1 MNRKEVFLTA
11 EWICPAEWVSIAP
24 KNILHKECV
33 PSAIPTGELPDQQRY
48 AFRKVFFCERL
59 PESCTLRITAD
70 DYYKL
75 YLNGRYVCQGP
86 AQGYAFSYYWNE
98 VELAPYLQPGANT
111 LTAEVYYHGR
121 ICRSYQSG
129 DDRMGLIAE
138 AVAEGRCLFS
148 TDESWECGLIRAY
161 TGDRTVGYDTQFLEN
176 YDSRLETVVYAPASV
191 KVMDYTYADA
201 PAKLLQTYELAPI
214 ASETL
219 ADGGI
224 FYDFGHELT
233 GSLRLRA
240 TGKAGQRIRILCGE
254 EMADIPEKTRFD
266 MRCNC
271 RYEEWWTLAEGEN
284 TWMQYD
290 YKAFRYVTLVPDDG
304 VKVNAC
310 TVMVRHYPFDDDF
323 CRLETDDEVLA
334 AVFEICKN
342 GVKYGAQETFTDC
355 PQREKGQYA
364 GDLTISGASQSLL
377 TGDLSLLRKAI
388 DNQMQSAAVCPG
400 LLAVTPGSQMQ
411 EIADYSLQFPLL
423 ALRHYAYSGDREY
436 LRQTLAV
443 CEGILR
449 HFAQFAR
456 PDGLIEHVWDKWNLV
471 DWPEGCRDGYDFPL
485 TNPVGTGCH
494 NVINAFYIGCTM
506 QTEQI
511 REILGQPQ
519 PKHSPALI
527 EAFYRTF
534 YRPQTGLFA
543 DAEGSRHSSL
553 HANILP
559 LFYGF
564 AHPEDAERLADF
576 LEEKGLCCGVYVAW
590 FLLKALCRAGR
601 ETAAYRLIT
610 STGENSWYNMV
621 REGGTTCFEAFGK
634 EQKWNTSLCHPWA
647 SGPISVLIED
657 ILPRH
662 PEYGRIVWKD
672 PARMQRKDRTVTV

>member
-1 MNRKEVFLTA
+1 MSQKPIFSTA
-11 EWICPAEWVSIAP
+11 AWICPAEWVDIRP
-24 KNILHKECV
+24 KDILHKEH
-33 PSAIPTGELPDQQRY
+33 IPFTMPPRELPDQLHYR
-48 AFRKVFFCERL
+48 FRKTFSCDHV
-59 PESCTLRITAD
+59 PESCLLRITAD

-75 YLNGRYVCQGP
+75 FLNGHYVCQGP
-86 AQGYAFSYYWNE
+86 AQGYAFAYCWNE
-98 VELAPYLQPGANT
+98 MELAPYLQPGENV

-129 DDRMGLIAE
+129 DDRIGLIAE
-138 AVAEGRCLFS
+138 AAADGRILFA
-148 TDESWECGLIRAY
+148 TDGSWECGQIHAY
-161 TGDRTVGYDTQFLEN
+161 IGDRTVGYDTQFLED
-176 YDSRLETVVYAPASV
+176 YDSRLRAVSYVAASV
-191 KVMDYTYADA
+191 KVMDYTYADR
-201 PAKLLQTYELAPI
+201 PAELLEVYERTPAAAEQL
-214 ASETL
+214 EN
-219 ADGGI
+219 GGV
-224 FYDFGHELT
+224 FYDFGQELT
-233 GSLRLRA
+233 GSLHLRA
-240 TGKAGQRIRILCGE
+240 TGKAGQRVRILCGE
-254 EMADIPEKTRFD
+254 ETADIPEKTRFD

-271 RYEEWWTLAEGEN
+271 RYEEWWILADGEN
-284 TWMQYD
+284 EWTQYD
-290 YKAFRYVTLVPDDG
+290 YKAFRYVTLMPDDG
-304 VKVNAC
+304 VKVDAC
-310 TVMVRHYPFDDDF
+310 TVAVRHYPFDDDF

-342 GVKYGAQETFTDC
+342 GVKFGAQETYTDC

-388 DNQMQSAAVCPG
+388 DNQMQSAVVCPG
-400 LLAVTPGSQMQ
+400 LLAVTPGSHMQ

-436 LRQTLAV
+436 LKQTLTV
-443 CEGILR
+443 CEGILQ

-456 PDGLIEHVWDKWNLV
+456 SDGLLEHVWDKWNLV

-485 TNPVGTGCH
+485 PDPVGEGCH
-494 NVINAFYIGCTM
+494 NVINAFYIGCTIE
-506 QTEQI
+506 TEQI
-511 REILGQPQ
+511 QELLGQAQ
-519 PKHSPALI
+519 SKRSPALI

-534 YRPQTGLFA
+534 YRSETGLFA
-543 DAEGSRHSSL
+543 DAEGGAHSSL
-553 HANILP
+553 HANVFP

-564 AHPEDAERLADF
+564 AHPEDTQRLADF

-610 STGENSWYNMV
+610 STGEHSWYNMV

-662 PEYGRIVWKD
+662 PEFGRIVWKD
-672 PARMQRKDRTVTV
+672 PKKMQWKDRTVAV

>member
-1 MNRKEVFLTA
+1 MKQQIFSSA
-11 EWICPAEWVSIAP
+11 EWICPAEWVTITP
-24 KNILHKECV
+24 KNVLHKEHV
-33 PSAIPTGELPDQQRY
+33 PFELPLRELPEQQHY
-48 AFRKVFFCERL
+48 LFRKSFFCDSV
-59 PESCTLRITAD
+59 PKSCMLRITAD

-86 AQGYAFSYYWNE
+86 AQGYPFAYYWNE
-98 VELAPYLQPGANT
+98 VELTSFLQPGENV

-129 DDRMGLIAE
+129 DDRIGLIAE
-138 AVAEGRCLFS
+138 ADADGQCLFH
-148 TDESWECGLIRAY
+148 TDGSWECGQLRTYI
-161 TGDRTVGYDTQFLEN
+161 GERTVGYDTQFLED
-176 YDSRLETVVYAPASV
+176 YDSRLQAVNYKAAAV
-191 KVMDYTYADA
+191 KAVDYTFAA
-201 PAKLLQTYELAPI
+201 MPAKELQVYEQTPATTELLPT
-214 ASETL
+214 
-219 ADGGI
+219 GGI
-224 FYDFGHELT
+224 YYDFGHELT
-233 GSLRLRA
+233 GSLHLRV
-240 TGKAGQRIRILCGE
+240 TGKAGQRVRILCGE
-254 EMADIPEKTRFD
+254 ETADIPEKTRFD

-284 TWMQYD
+284 EWMQYD
-290 YKAFRYVTLVPDDG
+290 YKAFRYVTLVPDRD
-304 VKVNAC
+304 VKVDTC

-323 CRLETDDEVLA
+323 CRLETDNEVLA
-334 AVFEICKN
+334 AVFELCKN

-377 TGDLSLLRKAI
+377 TGDLSLLRKAM

-400 LLAVTPGSQMQ
+400 LLAVTPGSHMQ

-423 ALRHYAYSGDREY
+423 ALRYYAYSGDREY
-436 LRQTLAV
+436 LRQTLTV
-443 CEGILR
+443 CEGILQ

-456 PDGLIEHVWDKWNLV
+456 PDGLLEHVWDKWNLV

-485 TNPVGTGCH
+485 PNPVGAGCH
-494 NVINAFYIGCTM
+494 NMINAFYIGCTM

-511 REILGQPQ
+511 RELLGQPQ
-519 PKHSPALI
+519 LRRSPELI

-534 YRPQTGLFA
+534 YRAETGLFA
-543 DAEGSRHSSL
+543 DAEGSEHSSL

-564 AHPEDAERLADF
+564 ARPEDTNRLADF

-610 STGENSWYNMV
+610 STGEHSWYNMV

-647 SGPISVLIED
+647 SGPISVLVED

-672 PARMQRKDRTVTV
+672 PAKMQRKDRTVTV

>member
-1 MNRKEVFLTA
+1 MSQKPVFSSA
-11 EWICPAEWVSIAP
+11 VWICPAEWVDIRP
-24 KNILHKECV
+24 KNILHKEHMSFEM
-33 PSAIPTGELPDQQRY
+33 PPRELPDQLHY
-48 AFRKVFFCERL
+48 VFRKTFSCDRV
-59 PESCTLRITAD
+59 PEGCTLRITAD

-75 YLNGRYVCQGP
+75 YLNGRYICQGP
-86 AQGYAFSYYWNE
+86 AQGYAFAYYWNE
-98 VELAPYLQPGANT
+98 VEIAPCLQPGENT

-129 DDRMGLIAE
+129 DDRLGLIAE
-138 AVAEGRCLFS
+138 AVAAGQILFA
-148 TDESWECGLIRAY
+148 TNGSWECGRMYAY
-161 TGDRTVGYDTQFLEN
+161 TGNRTVGYDTQFLED
-176 YDSRLETVVYAPASV
+176 YDSRLRAVSYGAVAV
-191 KVMDYTYADA
+191 KAMDYTYANA
-201 PAKLLQTYELAPI
+201 PAKLLQVYELSPT
-214 ASETL
+214 ASEAL
-219 ADGGI
+219 LGGGI

-233 GSLRLRA
+233 GSLCLRA
-240 TGKAGQRIRILCGE
+240 TGKAGQRVRILCGE
-254 EMADIPEKTRFD
+254 ETADIPEKTRFN

-284 TWMQYD
+284 TWTQYD

-304 VKVNAC
+304 VRVDAC

-342 GVKYGAQETFTDC
+342 GVKYGSQEMFTDC

-400 LLAVTPGSQMQ
+400 LLAVAPGSQMQ

-423 ALRHYAYSGDREY
+423 ALRYYAYSGDREY
-436 LRQTLAV
+436 LRQTLTV
-443 CEGILR
+443 CEGILQ

-456 PDGLIEHVWDKWNLV
+456 PDGLLEHVWDKWNLV
-471 DWPEGCRDGYDFPL
+471 DWPDSCRDGYDFPL
-485 TNPVGTGCH
+485 PNPVGGGCH
-494 NVINAFYIGCTM
+494 NVINAFYIGCTI

-511 REILGQPQ
+511 RDILGWPQ
-519 PKHSPALI
+519 PKRSPALV
-527 EAFYRTF
+527 EAFYRAF

-543 DAEGSRHSSL
+543 DAEGSHHSSL

-564 AHPEDAERLADF
+564 AHSENIERLADY
-576 LEEKGLCCGVYVAW
+576 LEEKGLCCGGYVAW

-601 ETAAYRLIT
+601 EKAAYKLII
-610 STGENSWYNMV
+610 STEEHSWYNMV

-647 SGPISVLIED
+647 SGPVSVLIED
-657 ILPRH
+657 ILPQH
-662 PEYGRIVWKD
+662 PECGRIVWKD
-672 PARMQRKDRTVTV
+672 PAKMQRSDWTVTV